1 MAAQGVR
8 WGGPVGWGEPVGV
21 ARDAEQ
27 IGRADGEALVPEG
40 GEVQPVVGP
49 GAPVLEDAAGRHGG
63 REHAVVLGEV
73 AIHAVELATSRLE
86 DQADRQHGADV
97 RDRHDEHPRAALG
110 AGRDDIDEGLQ
121 QRLAVEPGAEQIVH
135 PRGEGDDVRLH
146 RQRRLELGVADLRGA
161 VSADGE
167 VGVADRPVMAGEDLG
182 EPVRSPAGRAVG
194 LRVVADP
201 FGEAVPDRDIAK
213 GASRPLVGG
222 PGIGRHACESSPGGG
237 VGCPPS
243 PRVTERVHG
252 PLASSRV

>member
-8 WGGPVGWGEPVGV
+8 WGQPLGWGEPVNV
-21 ARDAEQ
+21 AGHAEQ
-27 IGRADGEALVPEG
+27 LGRADGEALVPEG

-63 REHAVVLGEV
+63 LEHAVVLGEIAV
-73 AIHAVELATSRLE
+73 HAVELATSALE
-86 DQADRQHGADV
+86 DPADRQHGADV
-97 RDRHDEHPRAALG
+97 RDRHDEHPRSPLG
-110 AGRDDIDEGLQ
+110 AGRDDVNQRLQ
-121 QRLAVEPGAEQIVH
+121 QRLAVEPGAEQVVH

-161 VSADGE
+161 AAAHGE
-167 VGVADRPVMAGEDLG
+167 VGVVDRPVVAGEDLG
-182 EPVRSPAGRAVG
+182 EPVGPPAGRAVG
-194 LRVVADP
+194 PRVVADP

-252 PLASSRV
+252 PLASARL